1 MEKVSKKD
9 FIEIDYT
16 GKLADGTVFDTTD
29 AQTAKKHDLPRK
41 NHQLIICVGENQVI
55 PGLDEALIGK
65 ELNKEYTV
73 TVPAEKAFGRKDA
86 KNIRLVP
93 LRIFHQQKIMP
104 QPGLQVNVDGNIA
117 TVLRVSGGRI
127 LVDFNHPLA
136 GREITYDLKIK
147 KKITNKKEQIE
158 NYLKQVF
165 PFPLAVSVKEDKATV
180 ALPQELPKEIAAEL
194 SKKLK
199 ELTGADAEFKKEEK
213 KEIKAEKKPT
223 TPE

>member
-1 MEKVSKKD
+1 MTIKQHD
-9 FIEIDYT
+9 FIELDYT
-16 GKLADGTVFDTTD
+16 GKLGDGIVFDTTD
-29 AQTAKKHDLPRK
+29 VETAKKHSLPSR
-41 NHQLIICVGENQVI
+41 NHTLIICVGENQVI

-73 TVPAEKAFGRKDA
+73 TVPAEKAFGKKDA

-136 GREITYDLKIK
+136 GREITYNLKIRK
-147 KKITNKKEQIE
+147 RIIDKKEQIE
-158 NYLKQVF
+158 SYLKQAF
-165 PFPLAVSVKEDKATV
+165 PFPLTVSVKESKATV

-199 ELTGADAEFKKEEK
+199 ELTGADVEFKKEER
-213 KEIKAEKKPT
+213 KETKAAEKPT